1 VRERI
6 LTAAVGPIRHL
17 AIWREFPA
25 VEGEMNGRGM
35 ACTVA
40 AGFIVVLLTTAAT
53 DASAKGRGPRT
64 VVVEGPAPVDPALQ
78 RKVAYGDLNLAF
90 RPQRQIFRAR
100 ISRAAIDV
108 CGAINEMQDDADQC
122 YDLAIHSTDKQVL
135 QAIGRAK
142 QRMAGIAVGPDTLIT
157 MVAAAP

>member
-1 VRERI
+1 MRHCPKRRELI
-6 LTAAVGPIRHL
+6 
-17 AIWREFPA
+17 A
-25 VEGEMNGRGM
+25 VEGEMTARGM
-35 ACTVA
+35 ACMIA
-40 AGFIVVLLTTAAT
+40 AGFVGVLLTTAAT
-53 DASAKGRGPRT
+53 DAVAKGRVQRT

-108 CGAINEMQDDADQC
+108 CGAINEMQDDADKC
-122 YDLAIHSTDKQVL
+122 YDFAVHSTDNQVL

-142 QRMAGIAVGPDTLIT
+142 QRMAGAAVGPDTLIT